1 MDLTINDSYVRMCIR
16 NRTYKH
22 TVKRGRYELLWGH
35 RLLEEGPDHLLKDIG
50 IVNDTELTL
59 GFVPDAPPASPRG

>member
-35 RLLEEGPDHLLKDIG
+35 RLLEEGPDHWLKDIG
-50 IVNDTELTL
+50 IVNDTELTFV
-59 GFVPDAPPASPRG
+59 FVPDAPPASPRG